1 MIKVSSLISLL
12 EKNNSR
18 FFTGVPDSV
27 LKGLSSYLQNKD
39 KKTWKELQLNPK
51 GLTNDTFSDLQ
62 FPGGTFFIDKSTNF
76 LINKSTGVLVNERDL
91 NKFINAHP
99 IFLFTSTLRGSGA
112 SIQDIFDLLDYDV
125 NNGPMLGQCNMSFD
139 SPIRIGQKYKID
151 GKIISLNEK
160 DSKKLGKIKI
170 LDFILSLFDESQSQ
184 IASVNYVWI
193 LPVKDF

>member
-1 MIKVSSLISLL
+1 MI
-12 EKNNSR
+12 
-18 FFTGVPDSV
+18 
-27 LKGLSSYLQNKD
+27 LQNKD

-170 LDFILSLFDESQSQ
+170 LDFILSLFNESQSQ

>member
-1 MIKVSSLISLL
+1 M
-12 EKNNSR
+12 
-18 FFTGVPDSV
+18 
-27 LKGLSSYLQNKD
+27 
-39 KKTWKELQLNPK
+39 
-51 GLTNDTFSDLQ
+51 
-62 FPGGTFFIDKSTNF
+62 
-76 LINKSTGVLVNERDL
+76 LINEKDL

-139 SPIRIGQKYKID
+139 SPIRIGQKYKVD